1 MTKKKARTT
10 MTPDPDWLAGYRD
23 GIIDI
28 ESRRPQWLMDFRA
41 REPEMFA
48 RLAEAM
54 SGDVTDPQARDR
66 LLVMLLEVVRPA
78 VAEEERSR
86 VRLLAHLEPVYS
98 HLASGASQE
107 EWDAYLDV
115 VLRAR
120 ARAVIGTSEWLRRET
135 P

>member
-1 MTKKKARTT
+1 MT
-10 MTPDPDWLAGYRD
+10 PDWLAAYRA
-23 GIIDI
+23 GITDI
-28 ESRRPQWLMDFRA
+28 ESRRPQWLMDLRA
-41 REPEMFA
+41 REPELFA

-66 LLVMLLEVVRPA
+66 LLTMLLEVLRPL

-86 VRLLAHLEPVYS
+86 VRLLAELEPVYS
-98 HLASGASQE
+98 RLASGASQD

-115 VLRAR
+115 VLEAR

-135 P
+135 SPPTTSP